1 MKRKYL
7 LSLFIILTVT
17 VLSSC
22 NNYLNKYFN
31 NEDYIT
37 NHFEMEENNLYIS
50 YQLPAPTPVDRKKL
64 YYDVSNLVKK
74 GILYFKENGK
84 IKPVFFIDG
93 YIIRDGEG
101 NQLTY
106 PIATKKFYGWK
117 IDLIDKDSLYFQI
130 FTNYGMDTTDPIEYD
145 WNESNKVFE
154 KYHINP
160 AEF

>member
-106 PIATKKFYGWK
+106 PIATQEFYGWDIK
-117 IDLIDKDSLYFQI
+117 LLKKESLHFSI
-130 FTNYGMDTTDPIEYD
+130 FTNYGTSTTDDIIYHWD
-145 WNESNKVFE
+145 SVNKVFE
-154 KYHINP
+154 ESRINP